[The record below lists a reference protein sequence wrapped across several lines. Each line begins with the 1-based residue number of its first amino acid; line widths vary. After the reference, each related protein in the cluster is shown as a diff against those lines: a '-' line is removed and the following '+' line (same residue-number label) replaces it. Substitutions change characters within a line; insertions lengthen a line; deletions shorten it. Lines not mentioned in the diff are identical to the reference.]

1 MSVTSVLLVASHDRQ
16 LEELLRGAGLQVT
29 QIPVSGLSSLSLSSS
44 KQPDVIVL
52 DLREQGTV
60 PGEIAAIRR
69 HHPET
74 GVVIVAK
81 SLEPALLLEAMRAGV
96 NELVTDPVNPADL
109 EKAINSVVGK
119 RPTSEGSIAG
129 QVYAFIGAK
138 GGVGVT
144 TVSVNV
150 ATALGALSKP
160 QRALLIDLHQAGG
173 DAAVFLGAEPRFS
186 VLDALEN
193 TRRLDETYLKGL
205 VTEVAPRTD
214 LLASPERA
222 IAGPLES
229 TKIRAVIDFVRRV
242 YRFTVLDLPRSD
254 SAVLESLDQVN
265 AIVIVA
271 NQELATVKSASRL
284 AASLRQRYGHD
295 RIKVVVSR
303 SDRQADIGQ
312 ADVERAIGSEI
323 DHTFP
328 SDYRLALQAL
338 NKGRPLALDNHND
351 LSSSFKR
358 FAVKL
363 AGITMDR
370 EPQARGGFLGRLTKG
385 R

>member
-52 DLREQGTV
+52 DLREEGTV
-60 PGEIAAIRR
+60 PGEIATIRR

-96 NELVTDPVNPADL
+96 NELVTDPISPADL
-109 EKAINSVVGK
+109 EKAISSVIGK
-119 RPTSEGSIAG
+119 RPTSESSITG

-150 ATALGALSKP
+150 ATALGSFSKP

-284 AASLRQRYGHD
+284 AGSLRQRYGHD

-363 AGITMDR
+363 AGVTMDR
-370 EPQARGGFLGRLTKG
+370 EPEARGGFLGRLTKG